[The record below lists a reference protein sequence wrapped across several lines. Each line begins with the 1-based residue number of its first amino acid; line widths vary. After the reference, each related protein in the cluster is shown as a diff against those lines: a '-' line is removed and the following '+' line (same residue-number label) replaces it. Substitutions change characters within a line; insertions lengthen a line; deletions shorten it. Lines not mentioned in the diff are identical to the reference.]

1 LRNNRGVLQFERV
14 GGRCQRGQ
22 RGKKRQRPLQTSGSS
37 SLASVLSDC
46 VLHEFL
52 TANRDA
58 IMARVSMK
66 IDLARPRRTTGAELA
81 DGIALFFDQLI
92 VILRIPG
99 TSSDALT
106 ESAAKHGRRLLE
118 RGFTVAQVVHHYG
131 DVCQAVTELADETRT
146 SISAAEFN
154 TFNRCL
160 DDAIA
165 QAVTAYG
172 RQRER
177 SLSDHETE
185 RIGIFAHELRGSIGS
200 AMLSFQT
207 IQSGTVGFGG
217 STAAV
222 LERSLRRLA
231 ELIDSSVAETR
242 LEAGLRTPERVSIR
256 KFIDEFEVG
265 ASMQAAARGVSFAVA
280 PVETGIEVEADRVL
294 LATAVSNLLQNA
306 FKFTRPRGH
315 VSLSAAATAGHVFI
329 DVEDE
334 CGGLPPGEADGLFQ
348 RFEQRDRDRTGLGL
362 GLWIS
367 RRSVEAN
374 GGQIHVRDK
383 PGVGCVFTIDLPRL

>member
-1 LRNNRGVLQFERV
+1 M
-14 GGRCQRGQ
+14 
-22 RGKKRQRPLQTSGSS
+22 
-37 SLASVLSDC
+37 
-46 VLHEFL
+46 LHEFL

-58 IMARVSMK
+58 IMARVSTK
-66 IDLARPRRTTGAELA
+66 IDLTRPTRTSEAELA
-81 DGIALFFDQLI
+81 SGIALFFDQLI
-92 VILRIPG
+92 AILRLPG

-106 ESAAKHGRRLLE
+106 ESAAKHGRSLLE

-131 DVCQAVTELADETRT
+131 DVCQAVTELAEETRA
-146 SISAAEFN
+146 SISPAEFN

-165 QAVTAYG
+165 QAVTSYG

-177 SLSDHETE
+177 SLSDDETE
-185 RIGIFAHELRGSIGS
+185 RLGIFAHELRGSIGS
-200 AMLSFQT
+200 ALLSFQT
-207 IQSGTVGFGG
+207 IQSGAVGFGG

-222 LERSLRRLA
+222 LDRSLRRMA

-242 LEAGLRTPERVSIR
+242 LEAGLCAPERVSIR
-256 KFIDEFEVG
+256 QFIGEVEVG

-280 PVETGIEVEADRVL
+280 PVETGIEVEADRAL
-294 LATAVSNLLQNA
+294 LTTAVSNLLQNA

-315 VSLSAAATAGHVFI
+315 VALNAAATAGHVLI
-329 DVEDE
+329 DVTDE

-348 RFEQRDRDRTGLGL
+348 RFEQRGRDRTGLGL